1 MTIIEMLATIDP
13 LQAAAVILGISG
25 AVLVAGNWA
34 RSRLAGF
41 SCWIIAN
48 LIWFFEGVYS
58 SNYYLAAMF
67 GFYWLTA
74 IVGFWNSY
82 PAKKKKSGEKYT
94 ANVPLPF
101 KSPDQ

>member
-1 MTIIEMLATIDP
+1 MTIIEILATIDP
-13 LQAAAVILGISG
+13 LQTAAVILGISG
-25 AVLVAGNWA
+25 AVLVAGKRT

-67 GFYWLTA
+67 GFYWITA
-74 IVGFWNSY
+74 VAGFWNSRRS
-82 PAKKKKSGEKYT
+82 KIDNS
-94 ANVPLPF
+94 
-101 KSPDQ
+101 

>member
-1 MTIIEMLATIDP
+1 MTIIEILTTIDP
-13 LQAAAVILGISG
+13 VQALAVTLGISG
-25 AVLVAGNWA
+25 AVLVAGKRA
-34 RSRLAGF
+34 ASRLAGF

-82 PAKKKKSGEKYT
+82 SLKKKRAGERYKAT
-94 ANVPLPF
+94 VPLPF
-101 KSPDQ
+101 KSPEQ